1 MMQVNFPFL
10 QAGIEKDQIEIAL
23 EPESASLYC
32 RSVKTCRAQEAGAG
46 LSNFPV
52 GTRYMVLDCGGTVL
66 CTSHFI
72 TKTCLY
78 NIDPLKPHFYIVKLG
93 FTGVYINLLISALKH
108 RLWVL
113 VRTASPRRFERVPTI
128 YTPGRNI
135 YIYIKKSEF
144 LSENF

>member
-66 CTSHFI
+66 GTNH
-72 TKTCLY
+72 LY
-78 NIDPLKPHFYIVKLG
+78 SLPPHPRGLAGDSWANVQNYDLL
-93 FTGVYINLLISALKH
+93 NLLNAF
-108 RLWVL
+108 
-113 VRTASPRRFERVPTI
+113 TVP
-128 YTPGRNI
+128 GKFR
-135 YIYIKKSEF
+135 S
-144 LSENF
+144 